1 MLKKGLLYW
10 FFKDK
15 QMTYIR
21 LFNFLGIGFQRVDD
35 SILNGYILLI
45 GIWKFEIG
53 IHLGKRRGT
62 YVERIENKAGV
73 EASA

>member
-10 FFKDK
+10 FFNDNE
-15 QMTYIR
+15 MTYLR
-21 LFNFLGIGFQRVDD
+21 LFNFIGFGLQKVNDK
-35 SILNGYILLI
+35 ILNGYILLI

-62 YVERIENKAGV
+62 YVERIENKTSPQ
-73 EASA
+73 ASA